1 MKKTITTFII
11 LTCIGVSAFAQ
22 GKYFTRDGHVEFFSA
37 TPVENIEATNEKL
50 TAVVDFD
57 NGNFQFAAL
66 IKSFEFE
73 KALMEE
79 HFNENYMES
88 NKFPKATFEGTVE
101 DFVGI
106 RDSGFPPGVEMAARG
121 KLTIHGV
128 TMDVILPAIVTPNG
142 DTYKIASEFTVKPAD
157 YNIEIPGA
165 VRDNIAET
173 IKVTVSGELKAL
185 KK

>member
-1 MKKTITTFII
+1 MKYLLTTVLI
-11 LTCIGVSAFAQ
+11 LSSLSATVFAQ
-22 GKYFTRDGHVEFFSA
+22 GKYFTRDGHVEFFSE

-50 TAVVDFD
+50 TAVIDFD
-57 NGNFQFAAL
+57 NGDFQFAVL

-121 KLTIHGV
+121 TLTIHGV
-128 TMDVILPAIVTPNG
+128 SKDVILPAIVTPNG
-142 DTYKIASEFTVKPAD
+142 ESFKISSQFMVKPAD
-157 YNIEIPGA
+157 HDIEIPGA
-165 VRDNIAET
+165 VRDNIAES
-173 IKVTVSGELKAL
+173 IKVTVSGELKPL
-185 KK
+185 KR